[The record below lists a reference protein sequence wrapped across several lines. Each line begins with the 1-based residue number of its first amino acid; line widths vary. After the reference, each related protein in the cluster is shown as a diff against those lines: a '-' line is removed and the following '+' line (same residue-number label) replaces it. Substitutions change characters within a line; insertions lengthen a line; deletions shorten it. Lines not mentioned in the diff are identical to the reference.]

1 MLNIIHCQ
9 INTPN
14 LADSNRESVMNANQV
29 IQIYKEDSQI
39 LSSSVIELPQTNRL
53 KYLHAKMRDKVASKS
68 QFIFYADQ
76 VFRLLIEK
84 SLELVPFKD
93 LDVTTPVGKTY
104 KGKQFADPICAVS
117 VVRAGES
124 MENELRHIDLKI
136 PIGKILIQR
145 DVVTKLPTLYY
156 SKLPD
161 HIAKCRVLIFEPML
175 ATGGSAICAIQV
187 LIDAGVLEE
196 NIIFVNLL
204 CSPEGIQKVTQQF
217 KKIQIV
223 TSSIEEYLN
232 GNAFMI
238 PGIGDFGDRYFGTT
252 DVGAV

>member
-1 MLNIIHCQ
+1 MNNSQVMEIFTENSHPV
-9 INTPN
+9 PN
-14 LADSNRESVMNANQV
+14 NVT
-29 IQIYKEDSQI
+29 
-39 LSSSVIELPQTNRL
+39 ELPQTNRL

-93 LDVTTPVGKTY
+93 MNVTTPVGETY
-104 KGKQFADPICAVS
+104 KGKQFAEQLCAVS
-117 VVRAGES
+117 IVRAGES

-145 DVVTKLPTLYY
+145 DTLTKLPTLYY

-161 HIAKCRVLIFEPML
+161 NISQCRVLVFEPML

-187 LIDAGVLEE
+187 LIKP
-196 NIIFVNLL
+196 I
-204 CSPEGIQKVTQQF
+204 
-217 KKIQIV
+217 
-223 TSSIEEYLN
+223 
-232 GNAFMI
+232 
-238 PGIGDFGDRYFGTT
+238 
-252 DVGAV
+252 